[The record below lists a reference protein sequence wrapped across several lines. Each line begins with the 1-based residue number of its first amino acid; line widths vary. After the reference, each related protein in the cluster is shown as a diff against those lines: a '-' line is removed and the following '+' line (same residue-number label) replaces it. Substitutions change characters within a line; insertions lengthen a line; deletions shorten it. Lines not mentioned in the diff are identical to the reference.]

1 MPGVTPRGGSAP
13 GPPSSSV
20 LPGDWELRFLSLAQN
35 IKVGQ
40 AMGDRSES
48 SEATGETFSAVL
60 SKWDRR
66 WFRHGV
72 SGRRGLL
79 VPCSHGPGF
88 AHTSG
93 RKPLA
98 SNRERS
104 IRERGFEVPLLLRRM
119 PASLAQGHLR
129 TASLVNSRRGRKDSV
144 PSSLPRASPSPET
157 SPATWD
163 SSFGTAEM
171 GQASSSSRRHARPPR
186 CPRGHS
192 AAPLA
197 EQEAGRG
204 PHTVFQKEPADTGG
218 RGVGCARGG
227 RQEKPPEA
235 RERGRGQEGL
245 RAAAGN
251 QRSVLRGR
259 GLARVC
265 HFEPPAR
272 LLRFVPAAPADG
284 T

>member
-1 MPGVTPRGGSAP
+1 MLLPR
-13 GPPSSSV
+13 
-20 LPGDWELRFLSLAQN
+20 LEMTD
-35 IKVGQ
+35 
-40 AMGDRSES
+40 
-48 SEATGETFSAVL
+48 T
-60 SKWDRR
+60 
-66 WFRHGV
+66 
-72 SGRRGLL
+72 
-79 VPCSHGPGF
+79 
-88 AHTSG
+88 
-93 RKPLA
+93 
-98 SNRERS
+98 
-104 IRERGFEVPLLLRRM
+104 

-129 TASLVNSRRGRKDSV
+129 TASLVNSHRGRKDSV

-163 SSFGTAEM
+163 SFFGTAEK
-171 GQASSSSRRHARPPR
+171 GQASSSYRRHARPPR

-218 RGVGCARGG
+218 RGVGSARGG

-259 GLARVC
+259 GPARVC
-265 HFEPPAR
+265 HFEPPACCTLFRR
-272 LLRFVPAAPADG
+272 LQRTGREPAGEASRFRGRMPSVTLVPAPPVQLLSGHWTERDGHTGTSDRSSTGTAARGRCSAELPRDQRARRRGPAG
-284 T
+284 TSCLQGEGFAKHR

>member
-1 MPGVTPRGGSAP
+1 
-13 GPPSSSV
+13 
-20 LPGDWELRFLSLAQN
+20 
-35 IKVGQ
+35 
-40 AMGDRSES
+40 MGDRSES

-98 SNRERS
+98 SHRERS
-104 IRERGFEVPLLLRRM
+104 IRERGSEVPLLLPRM

-163 SSFGTAEM
+163 SFFGTAEKGP
-171 GQASSSSRRHARPPR
+171 GQQQFQETRSPATVPARPLGRAPR
-186 CPRGHS
+186 RAGSWPRTSHRL
-192 AAPLA
+192 P
-197 EQEAGRG
+197 ERAGR
-204 PHTVFQKEPADTGG
+204 HRG
-218 RGVGCARGG
+218 RGGGSARGG

-259 GLARVC
+259 GPARVC

-272 LLRFVPAAPADG
+272 LLHFVPAAPADG